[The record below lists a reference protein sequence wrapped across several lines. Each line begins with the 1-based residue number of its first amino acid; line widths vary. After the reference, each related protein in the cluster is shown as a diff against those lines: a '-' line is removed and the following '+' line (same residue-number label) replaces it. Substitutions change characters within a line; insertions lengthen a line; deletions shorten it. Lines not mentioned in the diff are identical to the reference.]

1 MRIFIYIIFGI
12 PIFYYIFITAFTWK
26 TRKYIEGSLMLVMGK
41 AGSGKSTLAGII
53 TKKAIKKG
61 RKVYSNH
68 HVLGAIQLHHSAL
81 GMYDIQ
87 DSDIII
93 DEGQICYDSRD
104 FKNFSEANKFFFS
117 HFRHF
122 GNRVYILS
130 QSFDDLDVKI
140 RRQAQYI
147 YIAQPF
153 VKGLLL
159 LQKIR
164 MKFGVSEDETDIV
177 TKYKFNAFGYRI
189 KLGFLSWKYFDSY
202 SKPNLP
208 ILDNEKWGEAPVNKF
223 KIKFKGLCPEQL
235 VNYVGKLGKGK
246 KVILSE
252 DIIETRKELNRLKE
266 LLLNGEITNDQ
277 LDMQMKIY
285 LDNKEK

>member
-1 MRIFIYIIFGI
+1 MRTFIYIIFSI
-12 PIFYYIFITAFTWK
+12 PCAYYIFITLFTWE

-53 TKKAIKKG
+53 TRKALRKG

-68 HVLGAIQLHHSAL
+68 HVLGAIQLHHSNL

-93 DEGQICYDSRD
+93 DEGQLYYDSRD

-140 RRQAQYI
+140 RRQAQFI

-189 KLGFLSWKYFDSY
+189 KLGFPVWKYFDSY
-202 SKPNLP
+202 SKPTLP
-208 ILDNEKWGEAPVNKF
+208 KLDNELWGEQPMSKFSKFNIFKSVKNK
-223 KIKFKGLCPEQL
+223 KTLPPDE
-235 VNYVGKLGKGK
+235 VY
-246 KVILSE
+246 
-252 DIIETRKELNRLKE
+252 ETRIELSRLKE
-266 LLLNGEITNDQ
+266 LILKGEITADEADLILNDFVHK
-277 LDMQMKIY
+277 MK
-285 LDNKEK
+285 K